1 LKSNVK
7 REPFSSSKSNQNVMR
22 SFSREV
28 KLKYALIQIWQIL
41 FFASISSGLSYLL
54 VKNGLINI
62 DSERIEII
70 GNKNIN
76 SDIIIESS
84 GIDFPKPLL
93 KIEPR
98 EMQNNLKENL
108 PIQTISIRRKM
119 MPTYLEI
126 EIKTSEPIAFAS
138 KMNMDSI
145 EAGVLDTYG
154 NWTPIEVHEKINP
167 PMQLFY
173 VEGWMESHKK
183 AFSKLSMQKDNFGS
197 PIEKIKFLNNGDIL
211 LETSLLKE
219 IQLGSNVVS
228 LEKKIKALNFLL
240 EKLPSDFKNKIQS
253 VDLRDHAK
261 PELKILNPKTNLI
274 LTN

>member
-1 LKSNVK
+1 
-7 REPFSSSKSNQNVMR
+7 MR

-219 IQLGSNVVS
+219 IQLGSNVVF